1 MTMAR
6 ILVQQVPQ
14 LLRHLLQ
21 LQQPLVFR
29 LEILEP
35 GAKKARNDEE
45 NDGKKTGSWSW
56 ILVEDG

>member
-1 MTMAR
+1 MAR
-6 ILVQQVPQ
+6 ILQVQQVPQ

-35 GAKKARNDEE
+35 AEK
-45 NDGKKTGSWSW
+45 
-56 ILVEDG
+56 